1 MTDHYLLAKSTV
13 PQNIDETTPFV
24 SKNWSFINDI
34 NGGQYQNSSGLS
46 LIQYDLSSIYNSTQL
61 LDPSTSFLAI
71 PITYVSAYSDG
82 TNLVAPVAG
91 SYASTALKNG
101 FFQLV
106 HGVDLSINGRQVESF
121 TPNINSY
128 VTFRMLSS
136 MSSDDL
142 ATYGSNLGMGETLD
156 DFESMIFNGSAISQA
171 SSGTFPSAVP
181 SGGSGNGLC
190 NNTPFP
196 ISQQYSVA
204 TTATITAAA
213 TTAAQTIG
221 ASNANIRAGM
231 LISSNLFPSGTYV
244 VSISGTTLTLSATPS
259 AITVVGQVIQFYAP
273 ISGNQGDQPSS
284 GVQWAGSYNKGLFSR
299 IKRITDVSVATPVAG
314 SPNLYGGSAGNQT
327 NCISNITKMANEFKP
342 YYTVL
347 NTNYMVWYDIAIVRV
362 ADICDVMKSLPMM
375 KKFDATMRLYLNV
388 GQIVSNLVA
397 PTGNN
402 QCLMVHSGSGNT
414 FTNTCPLMHTNIF
427 SVPRTATAIAS
438 GLFIGSPTTTSI
450 NVGSSVINL
459 ANAGASHWLTST
471 RFYYNQIQ
479 LKPQILDNYISNN
492 RSKQVCWTSVL
503 NNNFNNIASGAT
515 FSTLVQSGISN
526 PKGILILPFLS
537 TSTGNP
543 LQNYGAV
550 TTNGTALASSITTVS
565 QQQNPYDTAPATTSC
580 ASLIN
585 LQVAVGGVNVL
596 SNVLS
601 TTWENFIEQVSLVDK
616 INASDFGLSCGLI
629 NQAYYEHAYR
639 VYYVDLSRSNVAE
652 LMTPRNITISLT
664 NNSLQPLD
672 LQVFVEQY
680 KSGVVDVETG
690 IFNV

>member
-1 MTDHYLLAKSTV
+1 
-13 PQNIDETTPFV
+13 
-24 SKNWSFINDI
+24 
-34 NGGQYQNSSGLS
+34 
-46 LIQYDLSSIYNSTQL
+46 
-61 LDPSTSFLAI
+61 
-71 PITYVSAYSDG
+71 
-82 TNLVAPVAG
+82 
-91 SYASTALKNG
+91 
-101 FFQLV
+101 
-106 HGVDLSINGRQVESF
+106 
-121 TPNINSY
+121 
-128 VTFRMLSS
+128 
-136 MSSDDL
+136 
-142 ATYGSNLGMGETLD
+142 MGEALD
-156 DFESMIFNGSAISQA
+156 DYESMIFNGSAISQA

-181 SGGSGNGLC
+181 SAGSGNGLC
-190 NNTPFP
+190 NNAPFP
-196 ISQQYSVA
+196 ISQQYSLA

-213 TTAAQTIG
+213 GTAAQTIG
-221 ASNANIRAGM
+221 AANALIKPGM
-231 LISSNLFPSGTYV
+231 LISSNLFASGTYV
-244 VSISGTTLTLSATPS
+244 VSTSSTTVTLSATPS
-259 AITVVGQVIQFYAP
+259 ASTVVGQTIQFYAP

-284 GVQWAGSYNKGLFSR
+284 GVWCGGSYNKGLFSR

-314 SPNLYGGSAGNQT
+314 SSNLYGGSAGNQT

-342 YYTVL
+342 YYTIL
-347 NTNYMVWYDIAIVRV
+347 NTNYMVWYDIAIVRMC
-362 ADICDVMKSLPMM
+362 DICDVMKSLPMM
-375 KKFDATMRLYLNV
+375 KKFDATLRTYLNV

-397 PTGNN
+397 PTGQNS
-402 QCLMVHSGSGNT
+402 CLMVQSGSGNT

-427 SVPRTATAIAS
+427 SVPRSATAIAS

-459 ANAGASHWLTST
+459 ANAGASHFMTAC

-479 LKPQILDNYISNN
+479 LKPEKLDHYISNN

-537 TSTGNP
+537 SSTGNP
-543 LQNYGAV
+543 LTNYGAV
-550 TTNGTALASSITTVS
+550 TTNGTALASSITSVS
-565 QQQNPYDTAPATTSC
+565 QQQSPYDTAPATTSN

-585 LQVAVGGVNVL
+585 LQVAIGGVNVL
-596 SNVLS
+596 SNVMS
-601 TTWENFIEQVSLVDK
+601 WGWEEFIEQVSLVDK

-664 NNSLQPLD
+664 NNTLQPLD
-672 LQVFVEQY
+672 LQVFCEQY
-680 KSGVVDVETG
+680 KSGVIDVETG